1 MSDRYLPI
9 DDEFEELDGDEVDEV
24 IESLEVLAQ
33 NVSSESL
40 RAIIEDASIE
50 IHELFYGDE
59 EAEESQA
66 A

>member
-1 MSDRYLPI
+1 MSDQLLPI

-50 IHELFYGDE
+50 IHELFYGDDE
-59 EAEESQA
+59 EDSQA

>member
-1 MSDRYLPI
+1 MSDQLLPI
-9 DDEFEELDGDEVDEV
+9 DDDFEELDGDEVDEV
-24 IESLEVLAQ
+24 IESLEVLAH

-40 RAIIEDASIE
+40 RAIIEDAAIE

-59 EAEESQA
+59 EDVQA

>member
-1 MSDRYLPI
+1 MSDQFLPI
-9 DDEFEELDGDEVDEV
+9 EDEFEELDGDEVDEV
-24 IESLEVLAQ
+24 IESLELLAQ

-40 RAIIEDASIE
+40 RAIIEDASVE

-59 EAEESQA
+59 EEDSQA

>member
-1 MSDRYLPI
+1 M

-24 IESLEVLAQ
+24 VEALEVLAH
-33 NVSSESL
+33 NVTSDSL
-40 RAIIEDASIE
+40 RAILEDAAIE

-59 EAEESQA
+59 EEAQA

>member
-1 MSDRYLPI
+1 MSDQPLPF

-24 IESLEVLAQ
+24 IESLEVLAH
-33 NVSSESL
+33 NVTSESL
-40 RAIIEDASIE
+40 RAILEDAAVE

-59 EAEESQA
+59 EDESQA